1 MLSVIPSTALGNSR
15 GATSGA
21 ATAVTAAAAAGMSGE
36 ETAAGGGSSASRVG
50 EYRNTMTKERWEEQR
65 HLLSGAEYGAMA
77 GGVAGGMAGVEG
89 KTVVTGGGV
98 AVGAA
103 GAMNEEFLR
112 DYFTDVSI

>member
-1 MLSVIPSTALGNSR
+1 M
-15 GATSGA
+15 
-21 ATAVTAAAAAGMSGE
+21 TAAAAAGMSGE